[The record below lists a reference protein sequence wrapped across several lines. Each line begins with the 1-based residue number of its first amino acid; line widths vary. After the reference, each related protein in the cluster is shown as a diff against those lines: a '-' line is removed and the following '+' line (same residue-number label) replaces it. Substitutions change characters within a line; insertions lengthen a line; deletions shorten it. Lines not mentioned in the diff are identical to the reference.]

1 MPTRPWTRSCSA
13 WDSTLARVPP
23 WAIQSWRAASQLVGP
38 EKNWKHLEADTVQP
52 EGQVVAGTHWK
63 GLAVP
68 QVTGAQVKRE
78 KRPQDRVHL
87 VEPRYQSVSPA
98 RPRVILTGESFAGI
112 FTVFARQRTTQGPA
126 LLLRAPLPPTEHST
140 QLSPLAEK

>member
-1 MPTRPWTRSCSA
+1 MPTSPWTRSCSA

-23 WAIQSWRAASQLVGP
+23 WAIQSWSAASQLVGP

-87 VEPRYQSVSPA
+87 VEPQYQSVSLA
-98 RPRVILTGESFAGI
+98 RPRVIPDWSTLIGRGMSRLGSHWS
-112 FTVFARQRTTQGPA
+112 
-126 LLLRAPLPPTEHST
+126 RA
-140 QLSPLAEK
+140 SPVMLAPNVLCHK